1 MLDEEGG
8 LRSPGKID
16 LVADVYELE
25 LGGRRCDSP
34 PHALPRRIF
43 RRHIGVGMKLELL
56 GTGRSVLRGM

>member
-1 MLDEEGG
+1 
-8 LRSPGKID
+8 
-16 LVADVYELE
+16 